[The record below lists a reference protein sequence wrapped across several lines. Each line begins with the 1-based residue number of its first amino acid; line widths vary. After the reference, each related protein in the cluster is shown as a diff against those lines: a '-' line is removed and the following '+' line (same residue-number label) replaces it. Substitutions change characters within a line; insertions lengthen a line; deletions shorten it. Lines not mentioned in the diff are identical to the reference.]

1 MLNYDE
7 ELKKFKPIQDVDDVE
22 GAIYGK
28 EMIDVIDLLREMKN
42 VNTTEDAGKRE

>member
-7 ELKKFKPIQDVDDVE
+7 ELKKFKPIQDVDEVE

-28 EMIDVIDLLREMKN
+28 EMTDVIDLLREMKN
-42 VNTTEDAGKRE
+42 VNKTEDAGKHA

>member
-28 EMIDVIDLLREMKN
+28 EMTDVIDLLREMKN
-42 VNTTEDAGKRE
+42 AKTTEDVENRA

>member
-42 VNTTEDAGKRE
+42 VNTTEDVGNRE

>member
-7 ELKKFKPIQDVDDVE
+7 ELKKFKPIQDVDEVE

-42 VNTTEDAGKRE
+42 TKPAEDVGKRA